1 MASSRP
7 EVQRKILSQNQN
19 NKQKSVWAENFTHN
33 LQIFRPPP
41 SDDLM
46 ERLDHAAQEGPPAG
60 SGSY

>member
-7 EVQRKILSQNQN
+7 DVQREILSQNQN
-19 NKQKSVWAENFTHN
+19 NKQKPVRAESFAHN
-33 LQIFRPPP
+33 LQTSRQPP

-46 ERLDHAAQEGPPAG
+46 ERLPQAAQEGPPTG